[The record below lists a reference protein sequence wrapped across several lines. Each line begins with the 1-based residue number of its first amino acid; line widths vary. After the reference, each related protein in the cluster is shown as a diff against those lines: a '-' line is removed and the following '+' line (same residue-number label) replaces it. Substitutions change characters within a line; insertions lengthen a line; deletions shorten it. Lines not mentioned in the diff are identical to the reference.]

1 MSRRNTSR
9 ITQYQFERKSKFSS
23 LNRPQLTMFR
33 SLAFFWCT
41 IPLILLVTTTCEKFC
56 LWTDRLSPVW
66 VVTSSVTAIGAWIL
80 QFVLWQLCIGSVG
93 SNNAPGYC
101 PYVYQG
107 EGWGRY
113 PSWEVASPWGAGY
126 AIPTLFILYIIQICF
141 AANVMHRQQRT
152 SFRKS
157 DMRQSWARQM
167 EEATSESALITPPMD
182 GRFTAPVL
190 REYPYTRE
198 ARTRSQTNSYSYP
211 YSVSETQPL
220 SPFDTTRRDRSNTA
234 SSESRDTTTLLS
246 PSSRS
251 RSSSTASATTNAPP
265 PPSSRPSSLH
275 PSLPSTDIANNN
287 NTNRRSRSSTV
298 SSLSKT
304 RYYSD
309 IINPTISDHESP
321 PPLPEKT
328 YPANEEIASERR
340 ASRSNLNLT
349 AVVKERVPSLPSV
362 TNLASLGRK

>member
-1 MSRRNTSR
+1 
-9 ITQYQFERKSKFSS
+9 
-23 LNRPQLTMFR
+23 MFR

-113 PSWEVASPWGAGY
+113 PSWEVASPYGAGY

-141 AANVMHRQQRT
+141 AAKVMHRQQRT

-182 GRFTAPVL
+182 GKFTSPVL

-198 ARTRSQTNSYSYP
+198 VRTRSQTNSYSHP

-220 SPFDTTRRDRSNTA
+220 SPFDPTGRERSNTA

-246 PSSRS
+246 SSSRS
-251 RSSSTASATTNAPP
+251 CSSSTASTAGRYTTNTNSTSPP
-265 PPSSRPSSLH
+265 LPSNPSSRPSSLH
-275 PSLPSTDIANNN
+275 PSLPSTDSVNNN
-287 NTNRRSRSSTV
+287 NRRSRSSTV
-298 SSLSKT
+298 SSLSKS

-309 IINPTISDHESP
+309 IIIPTISDHESP
-321 PPLPEKT
+321 PPLPDMT
-328 YPANEEIASERR
+328 YPPNEDRR
-340 ASRSNLNLT
+340 ASRSSLNV
-349 AVVKERVPSLPSV
+349 AAIVKEKVPSLPSV
-362 TNLASLGRK
+362 TNLAALGRK